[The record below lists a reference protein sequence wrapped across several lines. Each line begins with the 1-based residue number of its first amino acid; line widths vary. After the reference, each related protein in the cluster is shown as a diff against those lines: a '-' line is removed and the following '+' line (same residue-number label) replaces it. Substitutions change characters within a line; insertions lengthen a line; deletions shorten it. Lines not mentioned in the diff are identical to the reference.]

1 MVKGI
6 MAVSIAMV
14 LCFALGLVGW
24 LSIHNV
30 NSTPVLYFFAG
41 SVAPLIGQLWN
52 NVKTGRAKDTIDE
65 VATAVEEVKHN
76 TNGALSERINAAV
89 KDAMN
94 DIMKDGLKPPG
105 EGK

>member
-14 LCFALGLVGW
+14 LCFAIGLVGW

-41 SVAPLIGQLWN
+41 SVAPLIGQMWN
-52 NVKTGRAKDTIDE
+52 NVKTGRAKDAIDD
-65 VATAVEEVKHN
+65 VKTSIDVVKHQ
-76 TNGALSERINAAV
+76 TNGALTERINEAV

-94 DIMKDGLKPPG
+94 DVLKDALKPPDKG
-105 EGK
+105 A